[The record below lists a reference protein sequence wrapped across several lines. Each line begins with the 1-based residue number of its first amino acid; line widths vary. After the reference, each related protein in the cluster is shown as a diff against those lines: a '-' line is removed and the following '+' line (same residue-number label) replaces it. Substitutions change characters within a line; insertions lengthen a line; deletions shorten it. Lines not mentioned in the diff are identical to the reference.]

1 MITGLSNGLIYVLLS
16 LGLVIVFSIMEVI
29 NFAHGEVFAIGAYIA
44 LVCTVN
50 LKLPFFLSVI
60 VSILLAGC
68 LGIVLEKVLFKRVR
82 KIPLNFIL
90 TTIGLSVVIQNILLL
105 TMGGLPYSFP
115 PIYENVIKIGI
126 FSIFE
131 IHLLVIVIS
140 AMCVIGLFCFLKYV
154 KFGKAIR
161 STAQDEEGA
170 ILSGVNVK
178 KVYYASWFISFGFAA
193 LAGALIGQLFV
204 VSGPYMGTLPL
215 QKAFAVII
223 LGGLGSIP
231 GTVVGGLVLGL
242 SEALAVNFIPTG
254 YSDILGFVII
264 IVVLILKPTG
274 LFGGKKYAQ

>member
-1 MITGLSNGLIYVLLS
+1 M
-16 LGLVIVFSIMEVI
+16 IVFSIMEVI
-29 NFAHGEVFAIGAYIA
+29 NFAHGEIFAIGAYIA
-44 LVCTVN
+44 LIFTVN
-50 LKLPFFLSVI
+50 LKLPFFLSVL
-60 VSILLAGC
+60 VSILLTGVI
-68 LGIVLEKVLFKRVR
+68 GIFLEKVLFKRIR
-82 KIPLNFIL
+82 TIPMNFVL
-90 TTIGLSVVIQNILLL
+90 ATIGLSVVIQDIILL

-115 PIYENVIKIGI
+115 PIYENIIKIGA

-131 IHLLVIVIS
+131 IRLLVMVIS
-140 AMCVIGLFCFLKYV
+140 AMCVIGLFIFLKYA

-170 ILSGVNVK
+170 IFSGVNVK

-204 VSGPYMGTLPL
+204 VSGPYMGALPV

-242 SEALAVNFIPTG
+242 TEALAINFIPTG
-254 YSDILGFVII
+254 YSDVIAFLII
-264 IVVLILKPTG
+264 IIVLILKPTG
-274 LFGGKKYAQ
+274 LFGEKKYA